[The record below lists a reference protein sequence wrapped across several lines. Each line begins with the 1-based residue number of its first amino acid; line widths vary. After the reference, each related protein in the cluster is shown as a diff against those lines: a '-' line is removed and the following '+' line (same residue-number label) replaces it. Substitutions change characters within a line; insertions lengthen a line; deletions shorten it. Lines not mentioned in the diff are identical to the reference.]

1 MASQSSTEIDV
12 QAATILDGLRSLE
25 QLLATPIAREALAI
39 AQNAETAEK
48 YQFLSRLSKSLA
60 QYLERKGDLFYVGFL
75 GHFSTGKSSTINS
88 LLQLWTTS
96 FERDTAPNPTDTDIT
111 LITQQKNVGSVLG
124 VIHEGHVPIRLQT
137 VEAPLLASV
146 VIVDTPGTGD
156 PHLIEEIARDF
167 LPICDLILFFLSAA
181 SPLDQTDLPLLT
193 ELHRRLPFIPVKFVV
208 TRSDELRADR
218 SKNISDKNI
227 DATKRAR
234 FLAEV
239 VRRINQ
245 LLAPNVYTEDRIT
258 LIDNVAQYKILEL
271 SDLLKEKSDPSDP
284 QSRITMHGHKLRFY
298 ITAAKDLRIFFSDFL
313 AGKLAELTKI
323 VAAADKNVLRYN
335 ELGRISN
342 DNRTRAWIDQHLAIK
357 KIENDCIWT
366 LQELADLPEKIGG
379 FQHVIR
385 QRNDAQTSLRDV
397 AQSTA
402 RIASSRMAAVA
413 RSALVSYF
421 GEMLGTR
428 RPRDC
433 LRR

>member
-227 DATKRAR
+227 D
-234 FLAEV
+234 
-239 VRRINQ
+239 
-245 LLAPNVYTEDRIT
+245 
-258 LIDNVAQYKILEL
+258 
-271 SDLLKEKSDPSDP
+271 
-284 QSRITMHGHKLRFY
+284 
-298 ITAAKDLRIFFSDFL
+298 
-313 AGKLAELTKI
+313 
-323 VAAADKNVLRYN
+323 
-335 ELGRISN
+335 
-342 DNRTRAWIDQHLAIK
+342 
-357 KIENDCIWT
+357 
-366 LQELADLPEKIGG
+366 
-379 FQHVIR
+379 
-385 QRNDAQTSLRDV
+385 
-397 AQSTA
+397 
-402 RIASSRMAAVA
+402 
-413 RSALVSYF
+413 
-421 GEMLGTR
+421 
-428 RPRDC
+428 
-433 LRR
+433 